1 MSIQI
6 QKVTDKSFRKY
17 GRILTGEYDV
27 AELMTAMEKTECPDD
42 AVIYIPSDKEIEK
55 LPVMKAFTD
64 SLYGGLPIQIGYC
77 NGNNHKLNAVEYHR
91 NSEINIAVTDM
102 ILLLGWLP
110 DVTDEFT
117 YDTAKIE
124 AFKVPAGTVVEM
136 YETTLHYA
144 PCNAADGGF
153 KCVVILP
160 KGTNTPIDFTLA
172 ADGEDKLMT
181 AKNKWLI
188 AHEEAAIKGAFNGL
202 RGENISL

>member
-1 MSIQI
+1 
-6 QKVTDKSFRKY
+6 
-17 GRILTGEYDV
+17 
-27 AELMTAMEKTECPDD
+27 
-42 AVIYIPSDKEIEK
+42 
-55 LPVMKAFTD
+55 
-64 SLYGGLPIQIGYC
+64 
-77 NGNNHKLNAVEYHR
+77 
-91 NSEINIAVTDM
+91 M

-144 PCNAADGGF
+144 QCHAADGGF

-188 AHEEAAIKGAFNGL
+188 AHEEAGIVGAFCGL
-202 RGENISL
+202 KGENVTV

>member
-1 MSIQI
+1 MIKQI
-6 QKVTDKSFRKY
+6 SVMEPEFKKY
-17 GRILTGEYDV
+17 GKVIGGYDLKEILQK
-27 AELMTAMEKTECPDD
+27 MEETPCPDD
-42 AVIYIPSDKEIEK
+42 VVYVASVKELEDLKIAEE
-55 LPVMKAFTD
+55 LADGV
-64 SLYGGLPIQIGYC
+64 YGQMPIQIGYC

>member
-1 MSIQI
+1 MEIFSVNDE
-6 QKVTDKSFRKY
+6 KFRKY
-17 GRILTGEYDV
+17 GKVWNNIECTKLIKG
-27 AELMTAMEKTECPDD
+27 MEHTPLPED
-42 AVIYIPSDKEIEK
+42 VIYVPSVEELEAVPEAKTFSER
-55 LPVMKAFTD
+55 VF
-64 SLYGGLPIQIGYC
+64 GGLPIQIGYC

-102 ILLLGWLP
+102 ILLL
-110 DVTDEFT
+110 
-117 YDTAKIE
+117 
-124 AFKVPAGTVVEM
+124 
-136 YETTLHYA
+136 
-144 PCNAADGGF
+144 

>member
-1 MSIQI
+1 MCRQSR
-6 QKVTDKSFRKY
+6 S
-17 GRILTGEYDV
+17 
-27 AELMTAMEKTECPDD
+27 
-42 AVIYIPSDKEIEK
+42 
-55 LPVMKAFTD
+55 
-64 SLYGGLPIQIGYC
+64 C

>member
-1 MSIQI
+1 
-6 QKVTDKSFRKY
+6 
-17 GRILTGEYDV
+17 
-27 AELMTAMEKTECPDD
+27 
-42 AVIYIPSDKEIEK
+42 
-55 LPVMKAFTD
+55 
-64 SLYGGLPIQIGYC
+64 
-77 NGNNHKLNAVEYHR
+77 
-91 NSEINIAVTDM
+91 M

-160 KGTNTPIDFTLA
+160 RGTNTLIDFALVPE
-172 ADGEDKLMT
+172 GEDRLMT

-188 AHEEAAIKGAFNGL
+188 AHEDAGIEDAFNGL

>member
-17 GRILTGEYDV
+17 GRILAGEYDV

>member
-1 MSIQI
+1 MQI
-6 QKVTDKSFRKY
+6 LSVNDDEFKKY
-17 GRILTGEYDV
+17 GRVVDNVDFT
-27 AELMTAMEKTECPDD
+27 ELIQELKRTP
-42 AVIYIPSDKEIEK
+42 IPSGVVYEPAVKELEA
-55 LPVMKAFTD
+55 LPIRLDISSVV
-64 SLYGGLPIQIGYC
+64 YGEMPIQIGYC
-77 NGNNHKLNAVEYHR
+77 NGHNSKLNALEYHR
-91 NSEINIAVTDM
+91 DSEINIAVTDM

>member
-1 MSIQI
+1 MEIFSIRDE
-6 QKVTDKSFRKY
+6 KFRKY
-17 GRILTGEYDV
+17 GKVWDNIESTKLVKG
-27 AELMTAMEKTECPDD
+27 MEHTPLPED
-42 AVIYIPSDKEIEK
+42 VIYVPSVEELEAIPEAAQFQNR
-55 LPVMKAFTD
+55 V
-64 SLYGGLPIQIGYC
+64 YGGIPIQIGYC

-117 YDTAKIE
+117 YDTEKVE
-124 AFKVPAGTVVEM
+124 AFMVPAGTVVEM

-144 PCNAADGGF
+144 PCNAAEGGF
-153 KCVVILP
+153 KCIVILP
-160 KGTNTPIDFTLA
+160 KGTNTPIDFALTEDVEDTL
-172 ADGEDKLMT
+172 MM

-188 AHEEAAIKGAFNGL
+188 AHEDAAIENAFNGL

>member
-27 AELMTAMEKTECPDD
+27 AELMDAMEKTECPDD

-55 LPVMKAFTD
+55 LPVMKAFTN

>member
-1 MSIQI
+1 MDISSYNIGVHAAI
-6 QKVTDKSFRKY
+6 YAVFTPFGTPATEDRPFH
-17 GRILTGEYDV
+17 
-27 AELMTAMEKTECPDD
+27 AM
-42 AVIYIPSDKEIEK
+42 I
-55 LPVMKAFTD
+55 
-64 SLYGGLPIQIGYC
+64 
-77 NGNNHKLNAVEYHR
+77 EYHR

-160 KGTNTPIDFTLA
+160 KGTNTPIDFTIA